1 MLMACGAGAL
11 PPCPEKLGFL
21 NFDNSGI
28 AGEGWQTDVL
38 WRKCSPQACVCSGL
52 GALQEWG
59 LECPCP
65 CGSQPA
71 SSSGGVVSGW
81 SLVGNLVPAGHRPV
95 SAVPLL
101 TGPQWGERK

>member
-38 WRKCSPQACVCSGL
+38 WRKCSPQACVCARGWEPCRSGDWNAHARVARSL
-52 GALQEWG
+52 
-59 LECPCP
+59 
-65 CGSQPA
+65 PA
-71 SSSGGVVSGW
+71 VREAW
-81 SLVGNLVPAGHRPV
+81 
-95 SAVPLL
+95 
-101 TGPQWGERK
+101 